1 MRASELRIGNWVD
14 NAGTPRQIEDA
25 EELLDV
31 ETFKQFGTYSPLPL
45 TSEWLE
51 RFGFALV
58 KESPF
63 EGLKMKYWVN
73 NRVCLF
79 FNESEPFNTYL
90 LGFADQ
96 RFGKYSVVTGD
107 WIYHV
112 HTLQNA
118 FYAFTGTEL
127 TIKE

>member
-1 MRASELRIGNWVD
+1 MRPEELRLGNYFKTNIVQQVD
-14 NAGTPRQIEDA
+14 IEHL
-25 EELLDV
+25 EFLLNPHTDHSAV
-31 ETFKQFGTYSPLPL
+31 QPIPL